1 MQTTHSMRV
10 LLPGGDKVNDFVRI
24 TSVKSYPIFLCGG
37 RYRINAKSL
46 IGIFSLDLSRSLIV
60 QADCSDQEAEAL
72 FEELQKFAA
81 GTRRRAAKEIRQ
93 TVPLFWEVRCS
104 RFNHDKCDRTM
115 WSCHFLF

>member
-72 FEELQKFAA
+72 FEELQKFVA
-81 GTRRRAAKEIRQ
+81 GEEEPVEEQPKK
-93 TVPLFWEVRCS
+93 S
-104 RFNHDKCDRTM
+104 DKRF
-115 WSCHFLF
+115 HFFGK